1 MAIEWS
7 KVKAVRIPEGDCK
20 RVTINGTIV
29 WEKGLP
35 SEYQQ
40 VEYIESTGT
49 QYITTDYTP
58 TITENMKIEIG
69 YMFTRIQAGESF
81 LFGSRLNASNIPTFQ
96 CEYYSNKWWYCGSG
110 IWQFRNIFRG
120 IGADLNTRY
129 SLVMDENV
137 IAINNFTNAPTETR
151 QNGKAVPIYIFAG
164 NWYGQTRYINKGARI
179 YCLTFTADGVK
190 EAEFVPCYRKSDGEI
205 GMYDLVNGVFYTNSG
220 SGTFIKGE
228 DV

>member
-7 KVKAVRIPEGDCK
+7 TVKAVKIPEGDCK

-29 WEKGLP
+29 WEKGGLP

-49 QYITTDYTP
+49 QYINTGV
-58 TITENMKIEIG
+58 IG
-69 YMFTRIQAGESF
+69 KTGLHIVAEMGYATVTNLTA
-81 LFGSRLNASNIPTFQ
+81 LFGSRDPRFYVTLYPSTNFDFAYNSDNSIPISAENRKIYNIDFDTSTRPARFGIDGIYYVRSNNQIGTNRNVYIFCFNRNGVASAL
-96 CEYYSNKWWYCGSG
+96 SKS
-110 IWQFRNIFRG
+110 IFKSMM
-120 IGADLNTRY
+120 IA
-129 SLVMDENV
+129 DENGELLR
-137 IAINNFTNAPTETR
+137 N
-151 QNGKAVPIYIFAG
+151 
-164 NWYGQTRYINKGARI
+164 
-179 YCLTFTADGVK
+179 
-190 EAEFVPCYRKSDGEI
+190 FVPCYRKSDGEI